1 MNNMVLIYEFE
12 GYLRQHYGGFQKEV
26 VFSDIMPTSRKFRA
40 DYYLPTD
47 RIIIEINGGAYT
59 QGRHTR
65 GKGYEE
71 DLIKANLAQRNGFR
85 YYQFTY
91 GHLQDKRYAE
101 FI

>member
-1 MNNMVLIYEFE
+1 MILIYEFE

-26 VFSDIMPTSRKFRA
+26 VFSSIMPTTRKFRA
-40 DYYLPTD
+40 DYYLPND
-47 RIIIEINGGAYT
+47 KVIIEINGGEYM

-65 GKGYEE
+65 GKGYNE
-71 DLIKANLAQRNGFR
+71 DLIKSNLAQTNGFR

-91 GHLQDKRYAE
+91 SHLQNLAYRD